1 MKALRDKRGFT
12 FIELMVVIAIIG
24 ILAAIAIPAYRDSV
38 KKAKEAV
45 LKENLF
51 QLRNLINQ
59 YKADKGKYPS
69 DLNELVAVGYLRTV
83 PIDPITVSSDSW
95 VLVYAEPTTEEMQD
109 PVEAQDQGVVDVTS
123 GAEGSGLDGTPYKD
137 W

>member
-1 MKALRDKRGFT
+1 LKALRDKRGFT